1 MYPYEAARNGLVAN
15 VPEWAQAGGTEP
27 AKVPAA
33 LDSVRQWV
41 EQRL

>member
-1 MYPYEAARNGLVAN
+1 M
-15 VPEWAQAGGTEP
+15 AQAGGTEP